1 MVLFHLW
8 VPGIDIKHLG
18 SPKMFYK
25 GEAAELNPFEETG
38 LRVDCQL
45 FSLTLTLHWQEQVGL
60 GFYVQILGLAHESF
74 WNVVAATARAVGHL
88 QKSADVMKLVN
99 GLMKTPE
106 MAVTMQEF
114 SKEMLKVQ
122 LFIFMCVSLC
132 VHGLVLGFRTAE
144 VRSFRCRVLL
154 VNEELDLSLSQFT
167 RNEA

>member
-1 MVLFHLW
+1 MMVLFHLW
-8 VPGIDIKHLG
+8 VPCIDIKHLG
-18 SPKMFYK
+18 SPELFYK

-132 VHGLVLGFRTAE
+132 VHGLVLGLGQLKFE
-144 VRSFRCRVLL
+144 VSGVGFYW
-154 VNEELDLSLSQFT
+154 
-167 RNEA
+167 

>member
-1 MVLFHLW
+1 M
-8 VPGIDIKHLG
+8 
-18 SPKMFYK
+18 
-25 GEAAELNPFEETG
+25 
-38 LRVDCQL
+38 RVDCQL
-45 FSLTLTLHWQEQVGL
+45 FSLTLTLHWQEWVGL

-132 VHGLVLGFRTAE
+132 SWFSLGLRFTAE
-144 VRSFRCRVLL
+144 VWSFRCRVFL
-154 VNEELDLSLSQFT
+154 VNEELDLSLSLSSQ
-167 RNEA
+167 EVKLD

>member
-1 MVLFHLW
+1 
-8 VPGIDIKHLG
+8 
-18 SPKMFYK
+18 
-25 GEAAELNPFEETG
+25 
-38 LRVDCQL
+38 
-45 FSLTLTLHWQEQVGL
+45 VGL

-132 VHGLVLGFRTAE
+132 SWFILGLGLQLKFGVSGVGF
-144 VRSFRCRVLL
+144 SWLMKSWIS
-154 VNEELDLSLSQFT
+154 LSLSVHKK
-167 RNEA
+167 